1 VPRHILIAAV
11 LVSLAAASAGAQ
23 KAPATKISKEE
34 AALRATA
41 KVGEDSARA
50 IALKVVPGAK
60 VQAVE
65 IEKENGRLIWSL
77 DLKVAGKKGIEEV
90 NVDAMSGKVVA
101 HEHESDAKEAKE
113 AKDEAKEK
121 TAAPAA
127 PKPATKK
134 P

>member
-1 VPRHILIAAV
+1 MSRHTLIAAV
-11 LVSLAAASAGAQ
+11 LVSLVAASAGAQ
-23 KAPATKISKEE
+23 QAPAAKISKAE

-50 IALKVVPGAK
+50 IALKVVPGATVK
-60 VQAVE
+60 SSE
-65 IEKENGRLIWSL
+65 IEKEKGKLIWSF

-90 NVDAMSGKVVA
+90 NVDAMTGKVLG

-113 AKDEAKEK
+113 AKDEAKE
-121 TAAPAA
+121 TAAKPAA